1 MSYAEHLEKYAGD
14 YSPKLPISKDNR
26 YNGWY
31 LVQHSET
38 EPDGD
43 CSKIYHVARSWPSG
57 DVPIDWTPY
66 EFMTDEEFKL
76 WIELKMP
83 GRISAGPL
91 RTEDLWEIAKEYMN
105 NDGIPA

>member
-1 MSYAEHLEKYAGD
+1 MSYAEHLEKYLGD
-14 YSPKLPISKDNR
+14 YSPKEPISKDNR

-57 DVPIDWTPY
+57 DVHIDWTPY

-83 GRISAGPL
+83 GRTTAGPL
-91 RTEDLWEIAKEYMN
+91 RTEDLWYLAKEYMN
-105 NDGIPA
+105 NGGIPA